1 METTTTSQ
9 PATTIKPA
17 TATIVT
23 FPIQP
28 QVVAVSRE
36 SLTIQD
42 LPVVDH
48 RRLCESALLDICL
61 GVKKLFKDGDH
72 AGKKAYRRKK
82 RNREPLENEQVRLCI
97 VYTTQL
103 GEVIDGRQSIKI
115 NFWISNTE
123 NCSYWLGKNG
133 AHRAMTPSEINHF
146 AELFAQ
152 TCADEITAYLDSVY
166 YAALESGNEADY
178 YAPVS
183 AG

>member
-1 METTTTSQ
+1 METATTSQ

-17 TATIVT
+17 TTTIVT

-72 AGKKAYRRKK
+72 AGRKAYRRKK
-82 RNREPLENEQVRLCI
+82 RNQEPLENDRFRVCI

-103 GEVIDGRQSIKI
+103 SKPAEGRQNLKI

-123 NCSYWLGKNG
+123 DCSYWLGKKG
-133 AHRAMTPSEINHF
+133 THRAMTQGEIGHI

-152 TCADEITAYLDSVY
+152 TCADELTAYLDDIY
-166 YAALESGNEADY
+166 YAALRDGNVADY
-178 YAPVS
+178 YAPITE
-183 AG
+183 

>member
-1 METTTTSQ
+1 METATTSQ

-103 GEVIDGRQSIKI
+103 GKVMDGRQSVKI

-146 AELFAQ
+146 AEIFAQ
-152 TCADEITAYLDSVY
+152 TCAEELTKHFDEVY
-166 YAALESGNEADY
+166 YTALHERTEADY
-178 YAPVS
+178 CVRRP
-183 AG
+183 